1 MHYGRCTIV
10 EKPVTVFIRLDAA
23 PLFSLR
29 IQEQRLFEDAVYCE
43 IIFLKSLP
51 VIDHLR
57 WRHFTTT
64 TRIFQG
70 FAFVCKLR
78 LLLFKPHWDYQIKI

>member
-1 MHYGRCTIV
+1 MYKWRIASHRIYSIKRRTFFFC
-10 EKPVTVFIRLDAA
+10 
-23 PLFSLR
+23 LR
-29 IQEQRLFEDAVYCE
+29 IQTQRLFEDAVYNE

-51 VIDHLR
+51 VVGHLQ
-57 WRHFTTT
+57 WRHFATT

-70 FAFVCKLR
+70 IAFVCKLR